1 MTVREAAIRR
11 FLSEGIKFEAA
22 VAIEAAR
29 IAPQV
34 GYWASRQFAVSLG
47 CPVALWRIAYL
58 CEMGKQS

>member
-1 MTVREAAIRR
+1 MKTREAVVRR
-11 FLSEGIKFEAA
+11 FLGGVKFEAA

-47 CPVALWRIAYL
+47 CPAALWRIAYL